1 MKHYKEKKIAF
12 IDMDGVLADFGERVR
27 QVEATLGKRHGDKV
41 DEISF
46 VFRDLNPIDGAVEAV
61 KKLHASGKYDLY
73 IASTSPWENPTAL
86 QDKKDWVEK
95 HFGDIFYKKVIFS
108 HNKHLLC
115 GDYLIDDR
123 LKNGADRFKGEL
135 LRFGIDHET
144 GKRNEFPDW
153 DAILKYLIKDE

>member
-1 MKHYKEKKIAF
+1 MKHCKEKRIIF

-27 QVEATLGKRHGDKV
+27 QVEAALGKRHVDKV

-46 VFRDLNPIDGAVEAV
+46 VFRDLNPVDGAVEAV
-61 KKLHASGKYDLY
+61 KKLHQSEIYDLY

-86 QDKKDWVEK
+86 QDKKDWIEK
-95 HFGDIFYKKVIFS
+95 HFGGIFYKKVIFS

-123 LKNGADRFKGEL
+123 LMNGADRFKGKL
-135 LRFGIDHET
+135 LRFGVDHET
-144 GKRNEFPDW
+144 GKLNEFPDW
-153 DAILKYLIKDE
+153 DAVLKYLL